1 MSVMMRL
8 NVFRGSAALRAGH
21 SHSKNVAHRKAAVAK
36 KKQKVFGKLSKAV
49 TVAVRVGGADPQS
62 NGMLALAISRAKA
75 ANMTKEKIDA
85 AMVAA
90 QTLNEGAGDEVVFE
104 CVQPGGVAV
113 IVECL
118 TNSRNRTSNTV
129 KHALASNAA
138 TLSPVRFLFE
148 RRGILRFAAADL
160 ERVSDAAFDASSA
173 DVTDVVRVDE
183 RDDDDE
189 PVSHTLVFCAPAA
202 VHSVAAA
209 FAKAGFEPRSLDI
222 SWWPTTKVSLAADDD
237 ALARLQQLTDDLDE
251 IDDVARVHHNATW

>member
-1 MSVMMRL
+1 MSLLLRL

-36 KKQKVFGKLSKAV
+36 KRQAVFQKMGKAV
-49 TVAVRVGGADPQS
+49 TVAVRVGGADPSS

-90 QTLNEGAGDEVVFE
+90 QTLNEGASEEVVFE
-104 CVQPGGVAV
+104 CVQPGGVAF

-129 KHALASNAA
+129 KHALASHAA

-160 ERVSDAAFDASSA
+160 ERVTDVAFETSA
-173 DVTDVVRVDE
+173 DVADIVRADE

-189 PVSHTLVFCAPAA
+189 PVSRTLVFCAPAA

-209 FAKAGFEPRSLDI
+209 FASAGLEPLSLDI
-222 SWWPTTKVSLAADDD
+222 GWWPTTKVSLADDD
-237 ALARLQQLTDDLDE
+237 DGLARLHALTDVLDE
-251 IDDVARVHHNATW
+251 LDDVARVHHNATW